1 MAREAEVRERHGT
14 PPVVSLARV
23 AGIGAAGP
31 YDHWMISL
39 SAARRLAP
47 DFDLRGDPP
56 PSSMAELASRL
67 EPQLHGAW
75 AMPGARLR
83 WRHAEAKGEGPAPGD
98 LLLHAGPSGEAWL
111 CAARPWSPEAA
122 DSLVPCLEA
131 TCGLLLEL
139 ERLREQ
145 AQRNERNHRL
155 QAALFAISE
164 LASSTRPTREVLSE
178 MHCIV
183 GGLMYAE
190 NFFIAR
196 HDPQRRSLRFLYYAD
211 SIDPSRITPDAE
223 LAEDDI
229 PGSLTLQVIR
239 RGHAL
244 RGPSELLIQKFG
256 FGGSHEGP
264 PSEDWLGVPM
274 VHEGVAVGAVVVQS
288 YRPEHRYGIDE
299 EHLLAYVAA
308 HITTALER
316 RENTRE
322 LERRVAQR
330 TEALQVEIAERERGE
345 RVQSA
350 LYRITALAV
359 RHKAEDDD
367 ARFYAEVHAVLAE
380 IIAARNLYVAHYDA
394 DRDEVQFPY
403 IADEHHAHI
412 PGRIGGRGLTEYVI
426 HRGEALLADAPLIRE
441 LEATG
446 AAEPIGKPAEFWIG
460 VPLRV
465 GDTPVGVIGVQSYRR
480 DQQLTERDLELLGFA
495 ATHLATAIGRHR
507 ADLALRE
514 IYLDLDRRV
523 AERTRELGLA
533 NETLRRQIRAREGV
547 EQQLKHQTL
556 HDGLTGLP
564 NRQYLLDR
572 LVAAMARQQA
582 QDDRLYAVL
591 FLDLD
596 RFKVINDSEGHLVG
610 DQLLREAAR
619 RIGDCVRSPDTLA
632 RLGGDE
638 FAVLLEHIRGIEDAV
653 QVAERILQALELP
666 FMIGGRELHSSASVG
681 IALAQPHYGSSEEVL
696 RDADAAMYRAKAEG
710 RKRYALFD
718 EGLRQ
723 FAQQRLE
730 LEGELRHG
738 LVRHEFEP
746 HYQPIVDLDGG
757 GVLGFEALLRWR
769 TGDGGLR
776 LPGQFLGLAEE
787 TGLIES
793 IDWRMYAMALRD
805 LAEIMPVSAYV
816 SVNLSPRHLLAPDF
830 AERFLTLVEAQ
841 GACPSRV
848 CVEVTEGALI
858 DRTDL
863 ARATLE
869 QLHRAGVRVLLDD
882 FGTGYSALSYLQ
894 AFPLHGLKIDRS
906 FAAVLDGD
914 EKRGGSNAIL
924 RAILAMAASLGL
936 EVVGEGIE
944 TETQY
949 RQLRALGLCHGQ
961 GYHFG
966 RPAPLGHWRSQVS
979 GTRD

>member
-1 MAREAEVRERHGT
+1 MARPWSRFAGAGWPYDRAMT
-14 PPVVSLARV
+14 PP
-23 AGIGAAGP
+23 P
-31 YDHWMISL
+31 
-39 SAARRLAP
+39 AARRIAP
-47 DFDLRGDPP
+47 DFDLRTDSP
-56 PSSMAELASRL
+56 PSSMEALAARL

-83 WRHAEAKGEGPAPGD
+83 WRHAETGGDGPTSED
-98 LLLHAGPSGEAWL
+98 LLLYRGALGEVWLAAG
-111 CAARPWSPEAA
+111 RPWSAEAA
-122 DSLVPCLEA
+122 DSLAPSLEA

-145 AQRNERNHRL
+145 SRRNERNHRL

-164 LASSTRPTREVLSE
+164 LASSTRPTREVLVE
-178 MHCIV
+178 MHRIV
-183 GGLMYAE
+183 AGLMYAE

-196 HDPQRRSLRFLYYAD
+196 HDPLQRTLRFLYYAD
-211 SIDPSRITPDAE
+211 SADPAGIATEVEIAE
-223 LAEDDI
+223 AEI
-229 PGSLTLQVIR
+229 PASLTLQVIR

-244 RGPSELLIQKFG
+244 RGPSAQLAEQVGL
-256 FGGSHEGP
+256 GGITQGP
-264 PSEDWLGVPM
+264 ECIDWLGVPM

-288 YRPEHRYGIDE
+288 YSPEHRYGPDE
-299 EHLLAYVAA
+299 EHLLGYVAA
-308 HITTALER
+308 HLMSALDR
-316 RENTRE
+316 RESTRE

-330 TEALQVEIAERERGE
+330 TEALQAEIHERERGE

-350 LYRITALAV
+350 LYRITALSA
-359 RHKAEDDD
+359 RHEAEDDEG
-367 ARFYAEVHAVLAE
+367 RFYAEVHAVLAE
-380 IIAARNLYVAHYDA
+380 IIAARNLFVAHYDE
-394 DRDEVQFPY
+394 DRDEVRFPY
-403 IADEHHAHI
+403 IADEHHTEV
-412 PGRIGGRGLTEYVI
+412 PPRRGGRGLTEYMI
-426 HRGEALLADAPLIRE
+426 HRGEPLLADGALMRG

-446 AAEPIGKPAEFWIG
+446 VVELMGAPAEFWLG

-465 GDTPVGVIGVQSYRR
+465 GDTPVGVIGVQSYVRE
-480 DQQLTERDLELLGFA
+480 QQLGERDLEMLSFV
-495 ATHLATAIGRHR
+495 ATHLATAIGRR
-507 ADLALRE
+507 RSGLALRE
-514 IYLDLDRRV
+514 AYLALEHRV

-533 NETLRRQIRAREGV
+533 NETLRQQIRAREGV

-572 LVAAMARQQA
+572 LVAAMTRQNV

-610 DQLLREAAR
+610 DELLREAAR

-638 FAVLLEHIRGIEDAV
+638 FAVLLERIRGVDDAV
-653 QVAERILQALELP
+653 QVADRILRALETP
-666 FMIGGRELHSSASVG
+666 FLVNGRELHSSASVG
-681 IALAQPHYGSSEEVL
+681 IALAQPHYHSAEEVL

-718 EGLRQ
+718 EHLRQ

-730 LEGELRHG
+730 LEGELRRG
-738 LVRHEFEP
+738 LAQDEFEP
-746 HYQPIVDLDGG
+746 HYQPIVNIGNG
-757 GVLGFEALLRWR
+757 TVLGYEALLRWR
-769 TGDGGLR
+769 QSDGSVR
-776 LPGQFLGLAEE
+776 VPGQFLGLAEE

-805 LAEIMPVSAYV
+805 LAVIVPAQAYV
-816 SVNLSPRHLLAPDF
+816 SVNLSPRHLLVPDF
-830 AERFLTLVEAQ
+830 AERFLALIDAQ
-841 GACPSRV
+841 GARPSRV

-858 DRTDL
+858 DRKDL
-863 ARATLE
+863 ARAALE
-869 QLHRAGVRVLLDD
+869 RLHSAGVRILLDD

-906 FAAVLDGD
+906 FATTL
-914 EKRGGSNAIL
+914 EGSGPRSGAQAIL
-924 RAILAMAASLGL
+924 RAILAMARSLEL
-936 EVVGEGIE
+936 EVIGEGIE
-944 TETQY
+944 TDPQRSVLWT
-949 RQLRALGLCHGQ
+949 LGLRHGQ

-966 RPAPLGHWRSQVS
+966 RPAPLAHWQARGGLAVD
-979 GTRD
+979 G

>member
-1 MAREAEVRERHGT
+1 
-14 PPVVSLARV
+14 
-23 AGIGAAGP
+23 
-31 YDHWMISL
+31 MIPL

-47 DFDLRGDPP
+47 DFDLRVDPP
-56 PSSMAELASRL
+56 PTSMVELAARL

-83 WRHAEAKGEGPAPGD
+83 WRLAGDDGEGPAPGD
-98 LLLHAGPSGEAWL
+98 LLLHDGPSGLAWL
-111 CAARPWSPEAA
+111 CATRPWSPEAA
-122 DSLVPCLEA
+122 DTLVPSLEA
-131 TCGLLLEL
+131 ICGLLLEL

-164 LASSTRPTREVLSE
+164 LASSTRPTPEVLSE
-178 MHCIV
+178 MHRIV

-196 HDPQRRSLRFLYYAD
+196 YEPQRRSLCFLYYAD
-211 SIDPSRITPDAE
+211 NTEPARITPDTE
-223 LAEDDI
+223 LAEAEI
-229 PGSLTLQVIR
+229 SGSLTLQVIR

-244 RGPSELLIQKFG
+244 RGPPELLVQQVG
-256 FGGSHEGP
+256 VGGVQQGP
-264 PSEDWLGVPM
+264 ACLDWLGVPM

-299 EHLLAYVAA
+299 EHLLGYVAA
-308 HITTALER
+308 HITSALGR

-330 TEALQVEIAERERGE
+330 TEALQAEIVERERGE

-350 LYRITALAV
+350 LYRITALSA
-359 RHKAEDDD
+359 RHEAEDDD
-367 ARFYAEVHAVLAE
+367 AHFYAEVHAVLAE

-394 DRDEVQFPY
+394 GRDEVQFPY
-403 IADEHHAHI
+403 IADEHHDHV
-412 PGRIGGRGLTEYVI
+412 PSRIGGRGLTEYVI
-426 HRGEALLADAPLIRE
+426 HRGELLLADGPLMRE

-446 AAEPIGKPAEFWIG
+446 TVEPIGKPSEFWIG
-460 VPLRV
+460 VPMRV
-465 GDTPVGVIGVQSYRR
+465 GDTPVGVIGVQSYQREQR
-480 DQQLTERDLELLGFA
+480 LTDRDLELLSFA
-495 ATHLATAIGRHR
+495 ATHLATAIGRR
-507 ADLALRE
+507 RTGLALRE
-514 IYLDLDRRV
+514 AYLDLERRV

-533 NETLRRQIRAREGV
+533 NQTLRQQILAREGV

-564 NRQYLLDR
+564 NRQHLLDR
-572 LVAAMARQQA
+572 LVAAMARQRA

-638 FAVLLEHIRGIEDAV
+638 FAVLLERIRGIEDAV

-666 FMIGGRELHSSASVG
+666 FMIGGRELHSSASIG
-681 IALAQPHYGSSEEVL
+681 IALAQAQYGSAEEVL

-730 LEGELRHG
+730 LEGELRRG
-738 LVRHEFEP
+738 LARHEFEP
-746 HYQPIVDLDGG
+746 HYQPIVDLHAGTI
-757 GVLGFEALLRWR
+757 LGFEALLRWC

-805 LAEIMPVSAYV
+805 LAEIAPASAYV

-830 AERFLTLVEAQ
+830 AERFLALVEAQ
-841 GACPSRV
+841 GARPSRI

-863 ARATLE
+863 ARSALE
-869 QLHRAGVRVLLDD
+869 QLHRAGVRILLDD

-906 FAAVLDGD
+906 FAAALDGD
-914 EKRGGSNAIL
+914 KKRGGSGAIL
-924 RAILAMAASLGL
+924 RAILAMAGSLAL

-944 TETQY
+944 TETQH
-949 RQLRALGLCHGQ
+949 RQLRALGLCQGQ

-966 RPAPLGHWRSQVS
+966 RPAPLGHWRSQAARSVQ
-979 GTRD
+979 D

>member
-1 MAREAEVRERHGT
+1 
-14 PPVVSLARV
+14 
-23 AGIGAAGP
+23 
-31 YDHWMISL
+31 MIPL
-39 SAARRLAP
+39 SAARRIAP
-47 DFDLRGDPP
+47 DSDLRGDPP
-56 PSSMAELASRL
+56 PASMAELAARL

-83 WRHAEAKGEGPAPGD
+83 WRHAGDGGEGPAPGD
-98 LLLHAGPSGEAWL
+98 LLLHGSPSGEAWL
-111 CAARPWSPEAA
+111 CATRPWSPEAA
-122 DSLVPCLEA
+122 DTLVPSLEA

-145 AQRNERNHRL
+145 AQRNERTHRL

-164 LASSTRPTREVLSE
+164 LASSTRPTSEVLSE
-178 MHCIV
+178 MHRIV

-196 HDPQRRSLRFLYYAD
+196 HDPQRRSLSFLYCAD
-211 SIDPSRITPDAE
+211 SAESTGITPGTE
-223 LAEDDI
+223 LAEAEI

-244 RGPSELLIQKFG
+244 RGPSGLLAQQIG
-256 FGGSHEGP
+256 VGGVQQGP
-264 PSEDWLGVPM
+264 ACLDWLGVPM

-299 EHLLAYVAA
+299 EHLLGYVAA
-308 HITTALER
+308 HITSALER

-330 TEALQVEIAERERGE
+330 TEALQAEIVERERGE

-638 FAVLLEHIRGIEDAV
+638 FAVLLERIRGIEDAV
-653 QVAERILQALELP
+653 QVAGRILQALELP
-666 FMIGGRELHSSASVG
+666 FMIGGRELHSSASIG
-681 IALAQPHYGSSEEVL
+681 IALAQPQYGSAEEVL

-830 AERFLTLVEAQ
+830 AERFLALVEAQ

-949 RQLRALGLCHGQ
+949 QQLRALGLCQGQ

-966 RPAPLGHWRSQVS
+966 RPAPLGHWRLQAS